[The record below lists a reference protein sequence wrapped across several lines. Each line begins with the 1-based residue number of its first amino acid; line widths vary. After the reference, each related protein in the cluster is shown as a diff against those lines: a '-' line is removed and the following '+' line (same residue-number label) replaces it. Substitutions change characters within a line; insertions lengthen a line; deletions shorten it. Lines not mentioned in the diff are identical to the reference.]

1 MQAVRLCIRS
11 SPVWAAAVLLTAS
24 GALGQAPAAGPR
36 LDAAKYSANGELAWP
51 ANADRWVFL
60 GTSLGS
66 DYAEGAFDPAN
77 PGTIGVVQIEPSA
90 YAEVLR
96 TGKYPDGTML
106 MLTFYPA
113 MAQSEPQ
120 LRGFVQGEARG
131 REIHVIDRQRFT
143 AEGRA
148 FFVFGPDLK
157 PAAALPQGS
166 ECVRCHGEHGRL
178 DSTFAQFYPQLRRFV
193 QPRQ

>member
-1 MQAVRLCIRS
+1 M
-11 SPVWAAAVLLTAS
+11 LLTAS
-24 GALGQAPAAGPR
+24 GALGQAPASPSR
-36 LDAAKYSANGELAWP
+36 LGVATYSANGELAWP
-51 ANADRWVFL
+51 TDTDRWVFL

-90 YAEVLR
+90 YAEVLK
-96 TGKYPDGTML
+96 TGKYADGTML
-106 MLTFYPA
+106 LLTFYPA

-120 LRGFVQGEARG
+120 LRGFVQGEPRG
-131 REIHVIDRQRFT
+131 REIHVIDRQRFS

-148 FFVFGPDLK
+148 FFVFGPDRK

-178 DSTFAQFYPQLRRFV
+178 DSTFAQFYPALRQFV